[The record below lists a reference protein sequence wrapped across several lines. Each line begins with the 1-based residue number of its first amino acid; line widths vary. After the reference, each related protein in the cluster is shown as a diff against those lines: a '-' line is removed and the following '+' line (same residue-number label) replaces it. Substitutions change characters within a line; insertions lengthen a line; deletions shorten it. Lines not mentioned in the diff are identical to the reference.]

1 MWKNWRQALLIVHPD
16 TVVRWQRE
24 RFRRHWGGLSSK
36 PGRIGRPPIQCEIRR
51 LIQTLAKA
59 NPLWRAPRIHGEL
72 QKLGIAV
79 SERTVS
85 RVLRSIPRRPSQNWR
100 TFLRNHMGETVA
112 IDFFTVATIRLR
124 VLFVFL
130 VMEHGRRRVLHF
142 GITEHPTAE
151 WKGQQI
157 VEAFWEGESE
167 TYVIRDRDKI
177 YGEEFRRRLRS
188 LSMKEVISGF
198 QSPWQ
203 GLCGEADRLD
213 STGMS
218 GPCGSA
224 QPRAATSIA
233 EELHGL
239 LSPLADTLRV
249 RQGCARA
256 TRDHAA
262 RRDHRDTASGRV
274 APTL

>member
-1 MWKNWRQALLIVHPD
+1 
-16 TVVRWQRE
+16 VVRWQRE
-24 RFRRHWGGLSSK
+24 RFRQHWGGLSSK
-36 PGRIGRPPIQCEIRR
+36 PGRIGRPPIKLEIRR

-85 RVLRSIPRRPSQNWR
+85 RVLRSISRRPSQNWR

-151 WKGQQI
+151 WTGQQM
-157 VEAFWEGESE
+157 VECPIRSKDRCPSPRSRCGRNDCLAGDVLIAN
-167 TYVIRDRDKI
+167 TYLGIGPMRCV
-177 YGEEFRRRLRS
+177 
-188 LSMKEVISGF
+188 
-198 QSPWQ
+198 
-203 GLCGEADRLD
+203 LC
-213 STGMS
+213 
-218 GPCGSA
+218 
-224 QPRAATSIA
+224 
-233 EELHGL
+233 
-239 LSPLADTLRV
+239 
-249 RQGCARA
+249 
-256 TRDHAA
+256 
-262 RRDHRDTASGRV
+262 
-274 APTL
+274 